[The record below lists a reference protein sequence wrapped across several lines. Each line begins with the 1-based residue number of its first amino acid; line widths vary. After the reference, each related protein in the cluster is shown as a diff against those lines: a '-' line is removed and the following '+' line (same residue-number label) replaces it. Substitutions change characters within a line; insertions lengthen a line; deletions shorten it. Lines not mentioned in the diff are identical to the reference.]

1 MPSRP
6 VTAEQ
11 ISEATDLYRETQSV
25 TEVARKL
32 GKSERTIRR
41 WLDIAPGRV
50 QGPGGQYQPAT
61 PKPQPAP
68 LPEDWGA
75 EEIIDHALKRFDRKY
90 AIKNAKKWREIHI
103 PTKKPIVL
111 LFMGDPHLDDDGCNW
126 RLLMRHI
133 EIAKMPNVFTVN
145 IGDTTNN
152 WSGRLERLY
161 SYQESS
167 VATAHK
173 LAKWFMCEAG
183 ITWLCW
189 IFGNHDQW
197 GHGAEILQAMNTEG
211 IVMEDWQARIK
222 LTFPNGVDVPIWV
235 AHDFPGHSMWN
246 SMHGATKAARMRGG
260 AHIYACGH
268 KHTWGIQHE
277 ENADLGE
284 VTWLIRARGYKYMDH
299 YADTRMYA
307 QGRYGATIAA
317 VIDPNASDSVGAIQ
331 CFADP
336 ELAIAYQQAITK

>member
-1 MPSRP
+1 MASRP
-6 VTAEQ
+6 VPAEQ
-11 ISEATDLYRETQSV
+11 LAEAADIYRETRSV
-25 TEVARKL
+25 TETAKKL

-41 WLDIAPGRV
+41 WLDIRQGHS
-50 QGPGGQYQPAT
+50 QGPGGQFQPAT
-61 PKPQPAP
+61 PKPQPSP

-75 EEIIDHALKRFDRKY
+75 EEILEYKEKAFERKY

-103 PTKKPIVL
+103 PTKKPIVI
-111 LFMGDPHLDDDGCNW
+111 LFIGDPHVDDDGCNW
-126 RLLMRHI
+126 PLLRQHI
-133 EIAKMPNVFTVN
+133 ELAKLPNVYSVN

-197 GHGAEILQAMNTEG
+197 GHGAEILNAMNTDG
-211 IVMEDWQARIK
+211 IVMEDWQARITV
-222 LTFPNGVDVPIWV
+222 TFETGFELPIWI

-246 SMHGATKAARMRGG
+246 SMHGALKAAKMRGG
-260 AHIYACGH
+260 AKIYACGH
-268 KHTWGIQHE
+268 KHTWAVQHE
-277 ENADLGE
+277 EAPDNGE
-284 VTWLIRARGYKYMDH
+284 VTWLLRARGYKYMDH
-299 YADTRMYA
+299 YADTRMYP
-307 QGRYGATIAA
+307 QGKYGATIAA
-317 VIDPNASDSVGAIQ
+317 VIDPNASDAVVAIQ

-336 ELAIAYQQAITK
+336 AAAIAYQRAIS